1 MTRHFSH
8 RLAQATLIIWLALP
22 AASQAQSVAFT
33 DVTVVDGTG
42 AAPKPHLTV
51 IIADARIVTIGPSH
65 TTAVPADARVVR
77 GAGKVLI
84 PGLWDMHVHLTAL
97 GATPLSAFIAAGVTG
112 VRDMGGNLRVIQRW
126 QKRIGAGTL
135 VGPRIVAPGP
145 ILDGPQA
152 RGTRGRR
159 AIATAEEGVATVRE
173 LKEGGAAF
181 IKTHSLLPRE
191 AYFAIA
197 AEAQRQ
203 GLEVCGHVP
212 NAVRLDEAI
221 AAGQTTIEHL
231 VGVALACS
239 TREAALRARL
249 LAEDQVLDRRPSG
262 LGAYVDARL
271 RIDHDALQSY
281 SPAKATAVFARLAQH
296 RVWQCPT
303 LVTLRA
309 VERRD
314 QPQHGRNGSAFSRE
328 LALVRAMRRAGV
340 PFLAGTDLGLGGIP
354 AGSSLHDELALLV
367 RAGLTPMEAL
377 QAATRNAARALHLEH
392 QLGTVEEGKLADLV
406 LLDADP
412 LRDIRNTTKI
422 RAVVVN
428 GHLLD
433 RAALDQMLVAGTA
446 NKWAR

>member
-1 MTRHFSH
+1 MTRHSSH
-8 RLAQATLIIWLALP
+8 RLAEATVFVLLALP
-22 AASQAQSVAFT
+22 AMCQAESVAFT

-42 AAPKPHLTV
+42 AAPKPHVTV
-51 IIADARIVTIGPSH
+51 IVADGRIAKIGPGR
-65 TTAVPADARVVR
+65 TTAVPADAQVVS

-112 VRDMGGNLRVIQRW
+112 VRDMGGNLKVIQRW
-126 QKRIGAGTL
+126 QARIAEGRL
-135 VGPRIVAPGP
+135 LGPRIVTPGP

-152 RGTRGRR
+152 HGTRGRR
-159 AIATAEEGVATVRE
+159 AIATAEEGVAAVRE
-173 LKEGGAAF
+173 LKEAGAAF
-181 IKTHSLLPRE
+181 IKTHSLLPRA

-212 NAVRLDEAI
+212 NGVRLDEAI
-221 AAGQTTIEHL
+221 NAGQVTIEHL

-239 TREAALRARL
+239 TREVALRARL
-249 LAEDQVLDRRPSG
+249 QNEDQQLDRQPSD
-262 LGAYVDARL
+262 LGAYVDVRL

-281 SPAKATAVFARLAQH
+281 SAAKATKVFASLARH
-296 RVWQCPT
+296 HVWQCPT
-303 LVTLRA
+303 LVTLLL
-309 VERRD
+309 VERRE
-314 QPQHGRNGSAFSRE
+314 QPQDGHDAPVFVRQ

-340 PFLAGTDLGLGGIP
+340 QFLAGTDLGLGGIP
-354 AGSSLHDELALLV
+354 VGKSLHDELALLV

-377 QAATRNAARALHLEH
+377 QAATRNPARVLGLANV
-392 QLGTVEEGKLADLV
+392 LGTVEEGKIADLV

-412 LRDIRNTTKI
+412 LRDIRNTRTI

-428 GHLLD
+428 GRLLD
-433 RAALDQMLVAGTA
+433 RAALDSMAPAMAADLPAQ
-446 NKWAR
+446 